1 MPDPLVEAIR
11 AGDLAAVR
19 VAIKAKPEA
28 ARHPRSIVEAA
39 RLPSLPVLQL
49 LHRHGAD
56 LNASFR
62 NYRPLHNLLQSDP
75 HELGIAPSPERLAC
89 LDWMLAHQADPE
101 QLAAWPAARAI
112 VIAGFVGKPE
122 YVKRLRKAGARMDGF
137 AAAALGDRKGVE
149 KALRENPAFARQRDH
164 GVLTALHCAAG
175 SRMPGARSHEIA
187 AILIEAGA
195 SVRAKAKSWG
205 HSVDALYLAAGTH
218 NCELFEIL
226 IEAGADPD
234 NALSHSVWRTHYDLA
249 ETAFAYGA
257 EPDRATANGKPLL
270 NDLIRWGQ
278 VPQVMWLLD
287 RGASPNIPDR
297 DGWTAVHQAV
307 SRGNARLLKA
317 VLDAGGDLTRRDRE
331 GRTPVDLDRGKKLLT
346 VMG

>member
-1 MPDPLVEAIR
+1 
-11 AGDLAAVR
+11 
-19 VAIKAKPEA
+19 
-28 ARHPRSIVEAA
+28 
-39 RLPSLPVLQL
+39 
-49 LHRHGAD
+49 
-56 LNASFR
+56 
-62 NYRPLHNLLQSDP
+62 
-75 HELGIAPSPERLAC
+75 
-89 LDWMLAHQADPE
+89 
-101 QLAAWPAARAI
+101 
-112 VIAGFVGKPE
+112 
-122 YVKRLRKAGARMDGF
+122 
-137 AAAALGDRKGVE
+137 
-149 KALRENPAFARQRDH
+149 
-164 GVLTALHCAAG
+164 
-175 SRMPGARSHEIA
+175 MPGARSHEIA